1 MMVPATLKFAPK
13 RILVVLHGSIGDVT
27 RALPLAGI
35 LRKAFPRA
43 FLAWSVEPAC
53 FPLIQGESAL
63 DEIILFDRAHWW
75 KSFGPFLARL
85 RAGKF
90 DLVLDLQRLLRSGLI
105 SWWTGAGRRV
115 GFHRRDSKEFNW
127 IFNNLHIPPFG
138 EEIPKLEHY
147 LKFADYLDIERAP
160 LEWHFN
166 LTAEEWAS
174 VDRHLSE
181 VGGGFAVLF
190 VGTRWESKQ
199 WFPAQMSQCAEQL
212 KRGYD
217 LDIVLLGAR
226 ADQKLAKEAQALSRV
241 RLTNL
246 AGQTTL
252 REAIGIIERA
262 KIAIGPDTGL
272 MHIAAAVRTPV
283 ISLWGAT
290 SPLRTGPHGFANLV
304 LQGKAPCVPCYR
316 RQCPIGRVC
325 LQSISAEQINAKIR
339 AALKREEIAP
349 AAIHA
354 G

>member
-1 MMVPATLKFAPK
+1 MVPPTSKFAPK
-13 RILVVLHGSIGDVT
+13 RILIVLHGSIGDVT

-43 FLAWSVEPAC
+43 FLAWSIEPAC
-53 FPLIQGESAL
+53 LPLIQGDSAI

-115 GFHRRDSKEFNW
+115 GFHRRDSKELNW

-147 LKFADYLDIERAP
+147 LKFVDYLGIERSA

-166 LTAEEWAS
+166 LTAEEGAS

-181 VGGGFAVLF
+181 VSDGFAVLF

-199 WFPAQMSQCAEQL
+199 WFPSQMSQCAEQL
-212 KRGYD
+212 KRDYD
-217 LDIVLLGAR
+217 LDIVFLGGR
-226 ADQKLAKEAQALSRV
+226 DDQKLAKEAQALSRV

-252 REAIGIIERA
+252 REAIGVIERA

-325 LQSISAEQINAKIR
+325 LQSISAEQINVKIR

>member
-1 MMVPATLKFAPK
+1 MTPPTSKFAPK
-13 RILVVLHGSIGDVT
+13 RILIVLHGSIGDVT
-27 RALPLAGI
+27 RALPLAGM

-43 FLAWSVEPAC
+43 FLAWSIEPAC
-53 FPLIQGESAL
+53 FPLLEGNSAL
-63 DEIILFDRAHWW
+63 DEIILFDRPRWW
-75 KSFGPFLARL
+75 KSVGPFLARV
-85 RAGKF
+85 RAGRF
-90 DLVLDLQRLLRSGLI
+90 DLVLDLQRLFRSGVI

-147 LKFADYLDIERAP
+147 LKFVDYLGIDRAV
-160 LEWHFN
+160 LEWDFN
-166 LTAEEWAS
+166 LTAEERAS

-181 VGGGFAVLF
+181 VSGGFAVLF

-212 KRGYD
+212 RRGFG
-217 LDIVLLGAR
+217 LDIVLLGGR
-226 ADQKLAKEAQALSRV
+226 DDQKLAKEAQALSSIG
-241 RLTNL
+241 LTNL
-246 AGQTTL
+246 TGQTTL

-262 KIAIGPDTGL
+262 KVAIGPDTGL

-290 SPLRTGPHGFANLV
+290 NPLRTGPQGFAELV

-325 LQSISAEQINAKIR
+325 LQSISAEQMNAKIR
-339 AALKREEIAP
+339 AALKREEIA
-349 AAIHA
+349 AATHA